1 MQRLLTALAAV
12 ALSLSFIPGASAQIT
27 GTIAGTVRDSSG
39 AVLSGASVTVR
50 GGNLPTDGR
59 KATTSDEGTY
69 RFASLP
75 PGRYEVSAESA
86 GFGRQTKRGV
96 EVAIDADTRVEFGLS
111 PAGVEEAVDVVSSA
125 PVIDVE
131 RSAVANRITQQTI
144 DSLPLNGREF
154 VDLVRL
160 VPGAT
165 PVSGD
170 QQGGALDQVSVF
182 GERASATSYLVDGG
196 NNNDPLNGGP
206 FIRYTQDSIQ
216 EFEVI
221 TTGYE
226 AQFGRA
232 QGGVA
237 NIVTRSG
244 SNLFQGSA
252 FLFARNDSFDSSN
265 VPDQDPPELSRYQYG
280 ASLGGPI
287 KKDKAFFFGT
297 FELLDEKRGVNINQ
311 ATIPD
316 FVKSGI
322 ATPGGAED
330 FGIAPKTDR
339 FNGMLKFDYNLNSN
353 NRLFLQLNRSDEDR
367 SGAISS
373 PVSGTVALPSAAADA
388 TRKANSG
395 ILRHTA
401 ILSPQVFLES
411 SATFIKGKVGQNLDR
426 TERAEPLLLLLAS
439 GFLQT
444 GAPFG
449 GTNVRNTRNFELAQN
464 LSWVKSGFGGN
475 HELKAGWDWSSVAVD
490 GSDSVVNDVEYSG
503 AFLSPTAAADNAA
516 LFQRLGFQQSAARFF
531 LAFPPPGQT
540 LDVDIKDK
548 TWGGFV
554 QDRLKVNDRLT
565 VNGGLRYD
573 RSSLFSG
580 DTDNFGPR
588 LGFAYDLSGKQSTI
602 LKANW
607 GRFNDRNLLT
617 AAATVPEKGGIFS
630 TSAFDVALPR
640 LGSDYTD
647 TLIDLV
653 ITSGF
658 PIGGGLRSPAENPL
672 YARFASDLRNDPLA
686 LYKLLGIAVPNP
698 GAPPVVTADNIQS
711 LSGLTPAQAI
721 QRLETTYAGTDF
733 EFFDVPGGS
742 ILGNRVL
749 SFFPRGPL
757 SGSRSISR
765 YSEDKTPVTNA
776 FTVGIDQKLTD
787 DIGISATYVHR
798 RSKDLLTR
806 RIVNLFPA
814 QQGDPNFGKTTDGG
828 PRIDQ
833 VGYEGRIEYDGVAV
847 ALQKRYSKR
856 YAFLVSYTYSSAK
869 DNLLSG
875 NVGSTFSD
883 NNNPEKDFGPSNQS
897 VPHNLV
903 ASGVVTLPLDINLS
917 GIFVWRS
924 GLAFNPRGI
933 QDLDGDGLVD
943 QRDTAVPRN
952 NFRTK
957 AFRNLDLRLEKVF
970 KVAGR
975 NSLSVLAEAFNVF
988 NTDNVLNVTNVSG
1001 ADFGKPTEFFSGREV
1016 QLGVRYL
1023 FGR

>member
-1 MQRLLTALAAV
+1 MQRLLTALAVV

-265 VPDQDPPELSRYQYG
+265 VPDQDPPKLSRYQYG

-444 GAPFG
+444 GGA
-449 GTNVRNTRNFELAQN
+449 VRRHQRAQHPQ
-464 LSWVKSGFGGN
+464 LR
-475 HELKAGWDWSSVAVD
+475 AGAEPLVGEERLRRQPRAE
-490 GSDSVVNDVEYSG
+490 G
-503 AFLSPTAAADNAA
+503 
-516 LFQRLGFQQSAARFF
+516 RLGLEQRGGGRLRQRRQRRRVLRRFP
-531 LAFPPPGQT
+531 LA
-540 LDVDIKDK
+540 
-548 TWGGFV
+548 
-554 QDRLKVNDRLT
+554 DRGRRQCRALPA
-565 VNGGLRYD
+565 
-573 RSSLFSG
+573 
-580 DTDNFGPR
+580 PR
-588 LGFAYDLSGKQSTI
+588 LPAVGGALLPRVPGPGPDARRGHQGQDL
-602 LKANW
+602 
-607 GRFNDRNLLT
+607 GRFR
-617 AAATVPEKGGIFS
+617 
-630 TSAFDVALPR
+630 
-640 LGSDYTD
+640 
-647 TLIDLV
+647 
-653 ITSGF
+653 
-658 PIGGGLRSPAENPL
+658 
-672 YARFASDLRNDPLA
+672 
-686 LYKLLGIAVPNP
+686 P
-698 GAPPVVTADNIQS
+698 GPPQ
-711 LSGLTPAQAI
+711 G
-721 QRLETTYAGTDF
+721 QR
-733 EFFDVPGGS
+733 P
-742 ILGNRVL
+742 
-749 SFFPRGPL
+749 
-757 SGSRSISR
+757 
-765 YSEDKTPVTNA
+765 
-776 FTVGIDQKLTD
+776 
-787 DIGISATYVHR
+787 
-798 RSKDLLTR
+798 
-806 RIVNLFPA
+806 
-814 QQGDPNFGKTTDGG
+814 
-828 PRIDQ
+828 
-833 VGYEGRIEYDGVAV
+833 
-847 ALQKRYSKR
+847 
-856 YAFLVSYTYSSAK
+856 
-869 DNLLSG
+869 
-875 NVGSTFSD
+875 
-883 NNNPEKDFGPSNQS
+883 
-897 VPHNLV
+897 PH
-903 ASGVVTLPLDINLS
+903 A
-917 GIFVWRS
+917 
-924 GLAFNPRGI
+924 
-933 QDLDGDGLVD
+933 
-943 QRDTAVPRN
+943 
-952 NFRTK
+952 
-957 AFRNLDLRLEKVF
+957 
-970 KVAGR
+970 
-975 NSLSVLAEAFNVF
+975 
-988 NTDNVLNVTNVSG
+988 
-1001 ADFGKPTEFFSGREV
+1001 
-1016 QLGVRYL
+1016 
-1023 FGR
+1023 